1 MLSQDQKILLV
12 EELNKELTQLKGIN
26 SVKFFPKEIE
36 GQEFVEVITE
46 ENVISLNLVKMYHT
60 LNLAGLTCIEKQDD
74 VEFGDANGKFIKYV
88 DIYYFKFTL

>member
-46 ENVISLNLVKMYHT
+46 ENVISPNLVKMYHT
-60 LNLAGLTCIEKQDD
+60 LNLTGLTCIEKQDD
-74 VEFGDANGKFIKYV
+74 IEIDDANGKFIKYV